1 MQTIGAFDAKTHFSQ
16 IIEQVLTGE
25 EFTVTKHGKPVA
37 RIVPMATESTGTPV
51 FDAEKRRKAIAAISS
66 LRESIR
72 AQTGTMTRKALLEM
86 VHEGRKERDARI
98 SASSSVSAASSR
110 SSRSSRNSKR

>member
-37 RIVPMATESTGTPV
+37 RIVP
-51 FDAEKRRKAIAAISS
+51 IAAVADETMAQHRLQVARS
-66 LRESIR
+66 LKASRIR
-72 AQTGTMTRKALLEM
+72 LKSGDTMRQFID
-86 VHEGRKERDARI
+86 EGRKY
-98 SASSSVSAASSR
+98 
-110 SSRSSRNSKR
+110 